1 MVIVSILIMD
11 IFFGII
17 DSIIRVIE
25 LFWWLILPFFVFFLF
40 WNLRMIYIRTRY
52 VKSIEWS
59 MFEIKVPKEILKT
72 PKAMEQV
79 FSSLIGTYS
88 FGFKPVEIYVDGKVE
103 LWLSLE
109 MVGHSAGVR
118 FYVYAPSKFRN
129 LIESAIYAQYPD
141 AEIHESED
149 YTELLSSVLPN
160 KVYDL
165 WGTDFILA
173 KENYYPIKTYSFF
186 EETQEEKRLD
196 PIAAI
201 SEVMSNLNED
211 EMLWL
216 QFLISPTG
224 EPSGNDWQKEGL
236 EKIEEIAGRTAGKA
250 KEGFGSVLYD
260 WLRNLF
266 WAPVEHPIWPET
278 EEKAPAVLRFLH
290 PAEQEVVKAISNK
303 ISKFG
308 FETIIRFVYID
319 KRDSFTMAN
328 VSAVMGAFNQF
339 RTMNLNAF
347 KPDKRTM
354 TLKSGW
360 LAKFFPK
367 YKQLFE
373 FSRKRRLFE
382 AYRTRRFGKYNK
394 ARPEKFSILNTEELA
409 TIYHFPAIMVE
420 APRLRKLEAKK
431 GGPPAGLPIE

>member
-1 MVIVSILIMD
+1 MIMD
-11 IFFGII
+11 ILLGII
-17 DSIIRVIE
+17 DSIVRVFEYI
-25 LFWWLILPFFVFFLF
+25 WWLILPFFVFFLF

-79 FSSLIGTYS
+79 FSSLIATYS
-88 FGFKPVEIYVDGKVE
+88 FGLTSVEKYIDGKTE

-109 MVGHSAGVR
+109 MVGHAGGVR

-141 AEIHESED
+141 AEIHEAED

-165 WGTDFILA
+165 WGTDLILA

-224 EPSGNDWQKEGL
+224 EPSDNDWQKEGL
-236 EKIEEIAGRTAGKA
+236 EKIEEIAGRAPGKA
-250 KEGFGSVLYD
+250 KKGFGSVLYD

-266 WAPVEHPIWPET
+266 LAPIEHPIWSDAEGNGT
-278 EEKAPAVLRFLH
+278 PATLRFLH
-290 PAEQEVVKAISNK
+290 PAEQEVVKAINNK

-328 VSAVMGAFNQF
+328 VSAVMGAFSQF
-339 RTMNLNAF
+339 RTQNLNAF
-347 KPDKRTM
+347 KPNKKTM

-373 FSRKRRLFE
+373 FSRKRRLFDN
-382 AYRTRRFGKYNK
+382 YRTRRFGKYNK
-394 ARPEKFSILNTEELA
+394 TRQDKFSILNTEELA

-431 GGPPAGLPIE
+431 AGPPSGLPIE

>member
-1 MVIVSILIMD
+1 
-11 IFFGII
+11 
-17 DSIIRVIE
+17 
-25 LFWWLILPFFVFFLF
+25 
-40 WNLRMIYIRTRY
+40 
-52 VKSIEWS
+52 

-79 FSSLIGTYS
+79 FSSLIATYS
-88 FGFKPVEIYVDGKVE
+88 FGLAPIDKYIDGKVE
-103 LWLSLE
+103 PWISLE
-109 MVGHSAGVR
+109 MAGHAGGVH

-141 AEIHESED
+141 AEIHEAED
-149 YTELLSSVLPN
+149 YTELLSPVLPN

-173 KENYYPIKTYSFF
+173 RENYYPIKTYSFF
-186 EETQEEKRLD
+186 EEAQEEKRLD

-224 EPSGNDWQKEGL
+224 EPSDNNWQKEGL
-236 EKIEEIAGRTAGKA
+236 EKIEQIAGRAPGKP
-250 KEGFGSVLYD
+250 KEGFGSALFD

-266 WAPVEHPIWPET
+266 WAPIEHPVWPEDK
-278 EEKAPAVLRFLH
+278 KAEISESVRLH
-290 PAEQEVVKAISNK
+290 PAEQEVIKAISNK
-303 ISKFG
+303 VSKFG

-319 KRDSFTMAN
+319 KRDSFTVAN

-339 RTMNLNAF
+339 RTQNLNAL
-347 KPDKRTM
+347 KPNKKTITMKGGWRT
-354 TLKSGW
+354 
-360 LAKFFPK
+360 KFSPK
-367 YKQLFE
+367 YKQLVE
-373 FSRKRRLFE
+373 FSRKRRIFN

-394 ARPEKFSILNTEELA
+394 TRPEKFSILNTEELA

-420 APRLRKLEAKK
+420 APKLRKLEAKK
-431 GGPPAGLPIE
+431 AGPPAGLPIE

>member
-1 MVIVSILIMD
+1 MIMD
-11 IFFGII
+11 ILLGII
-17 DSIIRVIE
+17 DSIIRVVE

-52 VKSIEWS
+52 IKSIEWS

-79 FSSLIGTYS
+79 FSSLIAVYS
-88 FGFKPVEIYVDGKVE
+88 FGLNQVEIYIDGKVE
-103 LWLSLE
+103 PWLSLE
-109 MVGHSAGVR
+109 MAGHAGGVR
-118 FYVYAPSKFRN
+118 FYAYVPSKFRN

-149 YTELLSSVLPN
+149 YTEFLSSVLPN

-173 KENYYPIKTYSFF
+173 RENYYPIKTYSFF

-201 SEVMSNLNED
+201 SEVMSNLNKD

-224 EPSGNDWQKEGL
+224 EPSDNDWQKEGL
-236 EKIEEIAGRTAGKA
+236 EKIEEIAGRKISKA
-250 KEGFGSVLYD
+250 KKGFSATLFD

-266 WAPVEHPIWPET
+266 LAPIEHPIWPESEGNGT
-278 EEKAPAVLRFLH
+278 PATLRFLH
-290 PAEQEVVKAISNK
+290 PAEQDVVKAISNK

-319 KRDSFTMAN
+319 RRDSFTMAN

-339 RTMNLNAF
+339 RTQNLNAF
-347 KPDKRTM
+347 KPNKKTM

-373 FSRKRRLFE
+373 FSRKRRIFDS
-382 AYRTRRFGKYNK
+382 YRTRRFGKYNK
-394 ARPEKFSILNTEELA
+394 TRPEKFLILNTEELA

-431 GGPPAGLPIE
+431 AGPPAGLPIE